1 MSWGEV
7 QGHDTREARE
17 AKWKECPPLWINLMR
32 DQSWFLALWE
42 TWATFLKTK
51 NSWNNMRQAKSCNPK
66 INAFAWGS
74 IRSESG
80 QLHLSGNSM
89 AHSFTK
95 EMVWNC
101 QKYSQQDFNFLTTF
115 SPTLPSRGY
124 APCQKSLQLRIRPKT
139 ASGSSFNRASSA
151 ALKIGK
157 CLANSIELWGHKLFS
172 PAPMYLR
179 KLCADACSLHK

>member
-17 AKWKECPPLWINLMR
+17 AKWKGCPPLWINLMR

-42 TWATFLKTK
+42 TWATCLKTK

-66 INAFAWGS
+66 IKNQCIRLGVNPFWKRAAAPIFLTAWLTLS
-74 IRSESG
+74 PKKWYEIVSQIFTARL
-80 QLHLSGNSM
+80 QLSN
-89 AHSFTK
+89 
-95 EMVWNC
+95 
-101 QKYSQQDFNFLTTF
+101 NFL
-115 SPTLPSRGY
+115 PNEKPPQGY

-139 ASGSSFNRASSA
+139 ASGSSSNRASSA

-157 CLANSIELWGHKLFS
+157 CLGKIHRVVRSKAIFS
-172 PAPMYLR
+172 SSDVFA
-179 KLCADACSLHK
+179 